1 MGIILSVLSCLNPR
15 RMEKSPWAAAR
26 PKWPGVACARR
37 GKVIGSSRLGKAARR
52 VKKKE
57 NNPGPDLFIKYF
69 SIFASR
75 FQIQNDFELKT
86 NLNFT

>member
-1 MGIILSVLSCLNPR
+1 
-15 RMEKSPWAAAR
+15 
-26 PKWPGVACARR
+26 
-37 GKVIGSSRLGKAARR
+37 VIGSSRLGKAARR

-57 NNPGPDLFIKYF
+57 NDPGPDLFIKYF
-69 SIFASR
+69 SIFASS